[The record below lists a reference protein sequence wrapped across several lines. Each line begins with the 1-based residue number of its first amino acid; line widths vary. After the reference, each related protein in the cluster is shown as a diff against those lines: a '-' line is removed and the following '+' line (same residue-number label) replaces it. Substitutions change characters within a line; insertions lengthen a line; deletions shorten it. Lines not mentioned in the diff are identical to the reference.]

1 LLFCADA
8 AERLRNWRYI
18 RAVGAVRPQIAL
30 KNFSGFSQGDST
42 MIQQEIY
49 EFGPYS
55 LDSVQMLFRRDGSV
69 VQLQPRA
76 LETLLVLVRRNGGV
90 VSKQELMEAVW
101 PDSFVEE
108 GNLTQNIFLLRRELG
123 KTVKGEDY
131 IQTVPKRGY
140 RMNVPVV
147 NRTAQTVS
155 RIDVAPK
162 NLEPEPDAESTTEAA
177 GRTGNQSWLA
187 ASGPVL
193 AILVILVLALAAVV
207 LWRSESVQ
215 PRALGYVQITHDGA
229 IKRGY
234 ASQLGGPD
242 AALFTDGTRL
252 YFMEGSSDA
261 PVIAQVSASGGE
273 TGQVAVPFE
282 LPELVDVS
290 RMRSE
295 LLVGGLVNPAAESPL
310 WIVPVPAGSAHRLQ
324 DISAWD
330 ASWSPD
336 GRELVYVKGMELYGA
351 NSDGTDVRHLVT
363 LPGQGWEPRWSP
375 DGQRLRL
382 TVLDVKTSIH
392 SLWEL
397 SRDGT
402 GLRPLKWSGG
412 NGPEVRMADAPLDVC
427 CGSWSPDGRD
437 FVFQETRG
445 GRSEIWSMPG
455 KPSLL
460 GRLFPSLEAPV
471 QVSNGQLSS
480 RAPVFSPDGS
490 KLFVIGQQLRGELE
504 RFDRRTAQFVPYL
517 GGISADFVD
526 FSRDGKWVAYVAYP
540 EGTLW
545 RSRIDGSERLQLTV
559 APMEVTVPRWSPD
572 GSQIAFYVIGG
583 AKQQRLYLIGADGG
597 KPKAASSLDG
607 GEMSAHWSPDGASVL
622 YSDFPFFSATP
633 AKVAVHR
640 LDLKTQK
647 IETLPGSEG
656 YFAPTWS
663 PDGRYATAKA
673 LGGQRI
679 MIFDFKTNEWSE
691 LTKGAGLQKWSR
703 DGNYLYYLRYGP
715 DSAVMRVRIRDREV
729 EEVAGLRGIRQAGRL
744 AGLDFGLTPDGDPL
758 VLRDVGTQE
767 IYSLDWAR
775 R

>member
-1 LLFCADA
+1 MLL
-8 AERLRNWRYI
+8 L
-18 RAVGAVRPQIAL
+18 
-30 KNFSGFSQGDST
+30 
-42 MIQQEIY
+42 
-49 EFGPYS
+49 
-55 LDSVQMLFRRDGSV
+55 RDGSV
-69 VQLQPRA
+69 VPLQPRA
-76 LETLLVLVRRNGGV
+76 LETLLALVRRHGEV
-90 VSKQELMEAVW
+90 VTKQELMESVW
-101 PDSFVEE
+101 SDSFVEE
-108 GNLTQNIFLLRRELG
+108 GNLTQNIFVLRRELG
-123 KTVKGEDY
+123 KAAEGEDY

-140 RMNVPVV
+140 RMNVPIV
-147 NRTAQTVS
+147 NLTAQEVS
-155 RIDVAPK
+155 RNGVAGIAREDLNQDEAVDLDAASVGKAARWIGNRSWLVASVPVMAM
-162 NLEPEPDAESTTEAA
+162 LLIFVLVVVGIGFWRAESA
-177 GRTGNQSWLA
+177 RPRV
-187 ASGPVL
+187 SGY
-193 AILVILVLALAAVV
+193 A
-207 LWRSESVQ
+207 
-215 PRALGYVQITHDGA
+215 QITHDGA
-229 IKRGY
+229 IKRGH
-234 ASQLGGPD
+234 ANQLGGPD

-252 YFMEGSSDA
+252 YFMEGSTDA
-261 PVIAQVSASGGE
+261 PMIAQVSASGGE

-282 LPELVDVS
+282 LPELLDVS
-290 RMRSE
+290 RTRSE
-295 LLVGGLVNPAAESPL
+295 LLVGGSVNSAAESPL

-330 ASWSPD
+330 GSWSPD
-336 GRELVYVKGMELYGA
+336 GREMVYVKGMDLYSA
-351 NSDGTDVRHLVT
+351 KSDGSDVKHLAA

-375 DGQRLRL
+375 DGQWLRL

-402 GLRPLKWSGG
+402 GLRPLTLNWSSG
-412 NGPEVRMADAPLDVC
+412 NGPEGRIGDAPHDVC

-445 GRSEIWSMPG
+445 SRSEIWSIPG

-460 GRLFPSLEAPV
+460 GRLIPSLDAPV

-504 RFDRRTAQFVPYL
+504 RFDRQTKQFVPYL

-545 RSRIDGSERLQLTV
+545 RSRTDGSERLQLTV

-572 GSQIAFYVIGG
+572 GSQISFYVIGG

-597 KPKAASSLDG
+597 TPKAATSLDG
-607 GEMSAHWSPDGASVL
+607 GEMSAHWSPDGGSVL

-647 IETLPGSEG
+647 IDTLPGSEG

-663 PDGRYATAKA
+663 PDGRYATAMA
-673 LGGQRI
+673 LGSQRI
-679 MIFDFKTNEWSE
+679 MLFDFTTNAWTE
-691 LTKGAGLQKWSR
+691 LTIGAGLQKWSP
-703 DGNYLYYLRYGP
+703 DSQYLYYLRFGP
-715 DSAVMRVRIRDREV
+715 ESAVMRIQLSNRHV
-729 EEVAGLRGIRQAGRL
+729 EEVSSLKAIRQAGRL
-744 AGLDFGLTPDGDPL
+744 AGLEFGLTPEGDPL

-767 IYSLDWAR
+767 IYSLDWTR
-775 R
+775 H